1 MQESENSTNTEYIE
15 RERQV
20 IELSKQNK
28 STRYIAEALKMS
40 LRDIGLIRKKYGIN
54 QGILII
60 KDNGNKNNEKANQA
74 YELYV
79 KVISMRLLIYS
90 RWFF

>member
-1 MQESENSTNTEYIE
+1 LQETDKSNNTEYIE
-15 RERQV
+15 RENQV

-54 QGILII
+54 PGIVMTTFDQ
-60 KDNGNKNNEKANQA
+60 KF
-74 YELYV
+74 YP
-79 KVISMRLLIYS
+79 LLMWIAAIARPSHAEVLPLSEYPCE
-90 RWFF
+90 

>member
-1 MQESENSTNTEYIE
+1 MVIQETENSMSSNNSEYVE

-40 LRDIGLIRKKYGIN
+40 LRDIGLI
-54 QGILII
+54 Q
-60 KDNGNKNNEKANQA
+60 KNME
-74 YELYV
+74 
-79 KVISMRLLIYS
+79 
-90 RWFF
+90 